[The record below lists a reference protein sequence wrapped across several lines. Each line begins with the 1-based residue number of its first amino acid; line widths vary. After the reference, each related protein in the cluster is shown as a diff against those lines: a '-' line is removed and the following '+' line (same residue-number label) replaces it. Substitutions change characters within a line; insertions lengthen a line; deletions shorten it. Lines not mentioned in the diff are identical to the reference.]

1 MPAPRLEF
9 EPPLG
14 EIAAAVRNAGGRA
27 VVVGGWVRD
36 HLLGIRSK
44 DVDVEVFGLDAA
56 RLESLLGG
64 FGKVHAVGRAFGVF
78 RVGDVDVDF
87 SLPRRDSKRGPGHRG
102 FDVAP
107 DPSLDFAE
115 AARRRDLTVNSI
127 GIDPLTGEVL
137 DPHGGRGDLERRVL
151 RATDPARFPEDPLR
165 GLRVAQ
171 LAARLEMAPDGELIA
186 LCRGLDLAEL
196 SGERV
201 FEEFRKL
208 LLRAARPSL
217 GFKVLEDTGLLR
229 FFPEL
234 DALRGV
240 PQDPEWHPEGD
251 VWVHTLMVL
260 DVAASL
266 RGAGGEYRGGPD
278 PEHEARTAATTA
290 SLHVDEAGEGGSG
303 CVARLAPTPGSP
315 HGNGAGN
322 DVGDGAGENGM
333 NRVSRIAAASTLSHD
348 GGAGDAGEDLA
359 LMFGALC
366 HDLGKPATTEPIGGR
381 IRSRG
386 HDVEGIAPT
395 CTLLARMRA
404 PGALVERVAALVEHH
419 LAPALFTRNGATAK
433 GYRRLARKL
442 ERAGASIE
450 LLVKVAR
457 ADHLGR
463 TTDDAL
469 AGRFDAGD
477 AFLAAARTCRVEHAA
492 PRDVVL
498 GRHLIARGWRPAPAS
513 LLSSNG
519 AATSRTKRA
528 GPTRTGSSIACSPK
542 ADPGSSLGSA
552 GAGPRTGSGVSRSNA
567 PAASCFT
574 VHCDHGRQAHEL
586 RDTETLE
593 TGKSCP

>member
-115 AARRRDLTVNSI
+115 AARRRDLRVNSI

-171 LAARLEMAPDGELIA
+171 LAARLEMAPDSELVA

-251 VWVHTLMVL
+251 VWTHTLMVL

-266 RGAGGEYRGGPD
+266 RGD
-278 PEHEARTAATTA
+278 
-290 SLHVDEAGEGGSG
+290 
-303 CVARLAPTPGSP
+303 
-315 HGNGAGN
+315 
-322 DVGDGAGENGM
+322 
-333 NRVSRIAAASTLSHD
+333 
-348 GGAGDAGEDLA
+348 DAGEDLA
-359 LMFGALC
+359 SMFGALC
-366 HDLGKPATTEPIGGR
+366 HDLGKPATTERIGGR

-395 CTLLARMRA
+395 RALLRRMRA
-404 PGALVERVAALVEHH
+404 PGALAERVAALVEHH

-442 ERAGASIE
+442 ERAGASLE
-450 LLVKVAR
+450 LLVRVAR

-463 TTDDAL
+463 TTADAL

-477 AFLAAARTCRVEHAA
+477 AFLAAARACRVEHAA

-498 GRHLIARGWRPAPAS
+498 GRHLIERGWRP
-513 LLSSNG
+513 
-519 AATSRTKRA
+519 
-528 GPTRTGSSIACSPK
+528 GPGFSPI
-542 ADPGSSLGSA
+542 LE
-552 GAGPRTGSGVSRSNA
+552 R
-567 PAASCFT
+567 C
-574 VHCDHGRQAHEL
+574 
-586 RDTETLE
+586 RDVQDE
-593 TGKSCP
+593 TGWTDPDRILDRALAEG